1 MFVVILL
8 KGQNRYARERWEQ
21 LPEVVHYDGQGFALR
36 AGPRQPRP
44 TTQVWEP
51 VEVYAPAE
59 LTEDEFQEIYELN
72 RHHIVELALEY

>member
-8 KGQNRYARERWEQ
+8 KGQNRYARERWQQ
-21 LPEVVHYDGQGFALR
+21 LPEVVEYEGLGFTLR
-36 AGPRQPRP
+36 AGPRQPQT

-51 VEVYAPAE
+51 VAIYAPHA

-72 RHHIVELALEY
+72 RHHIVELSLEY